1 MPKYYRPS
9 SLRKHCTRIVTLL
22 YRTYTYDGNGMIGT
36 LTRDM
41 STSLVGSGENIQSS
55 EYVYDHMGRLLAGSI
70 EFVGKVGNK
79 YDVSTSYNK
88 AGGLESKVSS
98 PDASTQVYAG
108 TSQEMTY
115 DLTYQYS
122 GTKPHQLSEVISS
135 QGVPY
140 AMSFSYNASGSI
152 SEITD
157 LMGVDHSSYYWG
169 QEQWLCGVENA
180 QGIHH
185 YVYDHA
191 GERIMKS
198 SITQTTVQ
206 LNDETI
212 NTVTTLEPYT
222 LYVNPYYVV
231 TSFSNADQRS
241 KHYYMGTQRVA
252 TDIGVDYG
260 MSPSPEQTERARGG
274 DDAAMTEAT
283 QGLETDQVPFQSLG
297 YKQDLERV
305 LLGLSGEIGVEDLSE
320 ALAPIE
326 SFYPD
331 LSAGVNSGEGIESE
345 PPLYIGTR
353 IMYWYHPDYVSNVD
367 MVTDKSGEA
376 YELFL
381 YNAWGESLHHWSSSS
396 TNSWSSP
403 YRLNSKELDS
413 ETGMHYYGARYH
425 HPKLSVWMSVD
436 PKAMSG
442 DNMTRSPYN
451 FTDNNPVI
459 LIDPDGRDV
468 VFFNRQG
475 KEVHRIESSTSFET
489 YVMHKNADDHVMDQT
504 HYESRAGWV
513 QARMPNVIQEKGG
526 SPTTTSRY
534 QKLDYQ
540 IAASTHLFNEAK
552 NDGTLQL
559 VTDGNA
565 SIPTSALS
573 DIPNLDPTLVKAVAM
588 QESAIGSGGVDDVMQ
603 VNVSGDWNEFKSQY
617 GLSNGGAT
625 NSTLSINAGI
635 RVLATKGF
643 KGGIDYNSTTG
654 VRTFEFQ
661 GWDKAVESYNGGGTT
676 GYSQSVND
684 MIDNSVRASQE
695 NY

>member
-1 MPKYYRPS
+1 
-9 SLRKHCTRIVTLL
+9 
-22 YRTYTYDGNGMIGT
+22 MIGT

-41 STSLVGSGENIQSS
+41 STSIVGSGENVQSS
-55 EYVYDHMGRLLAGSI
+55 EYVYDHMGRLMTGSI

-98 PDASTQVYAG
+98 PDASAQVFAG

-122 GTKPHQLSEVISS
+122 GTNPHQLSEVISS

-140 AMSFSYNASGSI
+140 AMSFAYNASGSI

-157 LMGVDHSSYYWG
+157 MMGVDHSSYYWG
-169 QEQWLCGVENA
+169 QEQWLCGVENT

-260 MSPSPEQTERARGG
+260 MSPSPEQTERAHGRNATTAGE
-274 DDAAMTEAT
+274 TT

-297 YKQDLERV
+297 YEQDLERV

-320 ALAPIE
+320 ALVPIE

-345 PPLYIGTR
+345 LPLYIGTR

-381 YNAWGESLHHWSSSS
+381 YNAWGESLHHWTSSS

-403 YRLNSKELDS
+403 YRFNSKELDS

-436 PKAMSG
+436 PLAHQ
-442 DNMTRSPYN
+442 TLEAYQ
-451 FTDNNPVI
+451 FTGNNPI
-459 LIDPDGRDV
+459 ALIDPDGRCPDC
-468 VFFNRQG
+468 
-475 KEVHRIESSTSFET
+475 
-489 YVMHKNADDHVMDQT
+489 
-504 HYESRAGWV
+504 
-513 QARMPNVIQEKGG
+513 PNGEYQIQEGD
-526 SPTTTSRY
+526 TFWD
-534 QKLDYQ
+534 L
-540 IAASTHLFNEAK
+540 EAK
-552 NDGTLQL
+552 WNMDHGSLSQMNPALNPRALQIGQSIRTVLNESDLPNGVQLHSSNSLNGMDNFFIPGAEGVNKLRIISDEEYNDLINQL
-559 VTDGNA
+559 AAGNPRDAAWGEQGDAKMQFINNKDQYSNNTQAWFNDQNSVTEPATRYLFIYQNYAYNINEFGNLA
-565 SIPTSALS
+565 FGSANS
-573 DIPNLDPTLVKAVAM
+573 KT
-588 QESAIGSGGVDDVMQ
+588 G
-603 VNVSGDWNEFKSQY
+603 NVSLNTLLIGGHVYSLFMNGQWDDINE
-617 GLSNGGAT
+617 
-625 NSTLSINAGI
+625 
-635 RVLATKGF
+635 
-643 KGGIDYNSTTG
+643 
-654 VRTFEFQ
+654 
-661 GWDKAVESYNGGGTT
+661 
-676 GYSQSVND
+676 
-684 MIDNSVRASQE
+684 VRAVKRGYKLYPGYQSKQF
-695 NY
+695 NGDYIPYMP

>member
-1 MPKYYRPS
+1 
-9 SLRKHCTRIVTLL
+9 
-22 YRTYTYDGNGMIGT
+22 MIGT

-41 STSLVGSGENIQSS
+41 STSLVAVGENVQSS
-55 EYVYDHMGRLLAGSI
+55 EYVYDHMGRLMTGSI
-70 EFVGKVGNK
+70 EFVGKVGNT
-79 YDVSTSYNK
+79 YAVSTSYNK
-88 AGGLESKVSS
+88 VGGLESKVSS
-98 PDASTQVYAG
+98 PDASAQVFAG
-108 TSQEMTY
+108 TSQAMTY

-122 GTKPHQLSEVISS
+122 GTKPHQLTEVISS

-140 AMSFSYNASGSI
+140 AMSFAYNASGSI

-157 LMGVDHSSYYWG
+157 LVGVDHSSYYWG
-169 QEQWLCGVENA
+169 QEQWLCGVENT

-260 MSPSPEQTERARGG
+260 VSPSPEQTESARGG
-274 DDAAMTEAT
+274 NAMTVGETT

-320 ALAPIE
+320 ALVPIE
-326 SFYPD
+326 RFYPD

-345 PPLYIGTR
+345 PPVYIGTR

-367 MVTDKSGEA
+367 MVTDRSGEA

-413 ETGMHYYGARYH
+413 ETGMHYYGARYYES
-425 HPKLSVWMSVD
+425 KLSSWISVD
-436 PKAMSG
+436 HKAQVTMQQ
-442 DNMTRSPYN
+442 YQ
-451 FTDNNPVI
+451 FTGNNPVI
-459 LIDPDGRDV
+459 LKDPDGNDFGLTVNTENKTIMIVANVYTNNRLSYEQAKAGAAEWASKTTKSNGYAVTVVINVVEPAEFTQQDV
-468 VFFNRQG
+468 ISAYGAVNFYKNNGKLNKRLYNKYAAAYSNFLMTHQALADPIGNSYGGANGNRSEIVDGNRFIGGVTANGKDISMNRHTNYGDQG
-475 KEVHRIESSTSFET
+475 DNSKIVAHEFGHLLGLDDNGGTYYPGEGSVMEYSNPMYSPGVADINMILDYSGLFTGSKNEYVPIT
-489 YVMHKNADDHVMDQT
+489 YVLPSLELPMSI
-504 HYESRAGWV
+504 EE
-513 QARMPNVIQEKGG
+513 IKG
-526 SPTTTSRY
+526 
-534 QKLDYQ
+534 L
-540 IAASTHLFNEAK
+540 
-552 NDGTLQL
+552 
-559 VTDGNA
+559 
-565 SIPTSALS
+565 
-573 DIPNLDPTLVKAVAM
+573 
-588 QESAIGSGGVDDVMQ
+588 
-603 VNVSGDWNEFKSQY
+603 
-617 GLSNGGAT
+617 
-625 NSTLSINAGI
+625 
-635 RVLATKGF
+635 
-643 KGGIDYNSTTG
+643 
-654 VRTFEFQ
+654 
-661 GWDKAVESYNGGGTT
+661 
-676 GYSQSVND
+676 
-684 MIDNSVRASQE
+684 
-695 NY
+695 

>member
-1 MPKYYRPS
+1 
-9 SLRKHCTRIVTLL
+9 
-22 YRTYTYDGNGMIGT
+22 
-36 LTRDM
+36 
-41 STSLVGSGENIQSS
+41 
-55 EYVYDHMGRLLAGSI
+55 MGRLLAGSI

-157 LMGVDHSSYYWG
+157 MMGVDHSSYYWG
-169 QEQWLCGVENA
+169 QEQWLCGVENT

-326 SFYPD
+326 SFYPE

-436 PKAMSG
+436 PKAAEMPSW
-442 DNMTRSPYN
+442 SPYS
-451 FTDNNPVI
+451 FAFNNPI
-459 LIDPDGRDV
+459 FFIDPDGMKPTPSQAASMAWHIYDGKKGDV
-468 VFFNRQG
+468 VDGWTLSDVYTNKDNLGYKAGLYTREVDGVMEYTMVNMGTIPGTGKKNRDSMW
-475 KEVHRIESSTSFET
+475 ENIEQPVGAS
-489 YVMHKNADDHVMDQT
+489 DHMNLSLD
-504 HYESRAGWV
+504 
-513 QARMPNVIQEKGG
+513 QARE
-526 SPTTTSRY
+526 
-534 QKLDYQ
+534 L
-540 IAASTHLFNEAK
+540 
-552 NDGTLQL
+552 
-559 VTDGNA
+559 
-565 SIPTSALS
+565 
-573 DIPNLDPTLVKAVAM
+573 
-588 QESAIGSGGVDDVMQ
+588 
-603 VNVSGDWNEFKSQY
+603 
-617 GLSNGGAT
+617 
-625 NSTLSINAGI
+625 NSTLGPDADLTFVGHS
-635 RVLATKGF
+635 
-643 KGGIDYNSTTG
+643 KGGAEAAANAVATNKDAYVFNPAAVNLNAYGMDSKNYSASMTAFVVKGDPVAKTYPLLFANPIDKLIMLP
-654 VRTFEFQ
+654 R
-661 GWDKAVESYNGGGTT
+661 
-676 GYSQSVND
+676 QSWTNP
-684 MIDNSVRASQE
+684 IE
-695 NY
+695 NHNNFREALRQYLENNTIQD

>member
-1 MPKYYRPS
+1 MPKYHRPS

-157 LMGVDHSSYYWG
+157 MMGVDHSSYYWG

-326 SFYPD
+326 SFYPE

-403 YRLNSKELDS
+403 YRFNSKELDS

-436 PKAMSG
+436 PLAHQ
-442 DNMTRSPYN
+442 TLEAYQ
-451 FTDNNPVI
+451 FTGNNPI
-459 LIDPDGRDV
+459 ALIDPDGELPIVPILLGAWAIAELALSAYDAYDAGKTLLDPNASNTEKLAV
-468 VFFNRQG
+468 GGGFILGLFAPGGGYGTAAKQG
-475 KEVHRIESSTSFET
+475 VKYADNVLREGAEIIIKVGGKNVDNIDDFYKTASRLNPSERVAIYKKVAGDLAEKNKWT
-489 YVMHKNADDHVMDQT
+489 KNA
-504 HYESRAGWV
+504 
-513 QARMPNVIQEKGG
+513 
-526 SPTTTSRY
+526 
-534 QKLDYQ
+534 KL
-540 IAASTHLFNEAK
+540 SKK
-552 NDGTLQL
+552 NGRDIYTDA
-559 VTDGNA
+559 DGNHY
-565 SIPTSALS
+565 S
-573 DIPNLDPTLVKAVAM
+573 LD
-588 QESAIGSGGVDDVMQ
+588 SRHG
-603 VNVSGDWNEFKSQY
+603 
-617 GLSNGGAT
+617 
-625 NSTLSINAGI
+625 
-635 RVLATKGF
+635 
-643 KGGIDYNSTTG
+643 
-654 VRTFEFQ
+654 TFEVLDKKGRHQ
-661 GWDKAVESYNGGGTT
+661 GEIDFAGRKRSDADKT
-676 GYSQSVND
+676 GQHD
-684 MIDNSVRASQE
+684 IE
-695 NY
+695 I

>member
-22 YRTYTYDGNGMIGT
+22 YSTYTYDGNGMISI

-41 STSLVGSGENIQSS
+41 HTSLVGSGENIQSS

-70 EFVGKVGNK
+70 EFVGKVGNT
-79 YDVSTSYNK
+79 YAVSTSYNK
-88 AGGLESKVSS
+88 VGGLESKVSS
-98 PDASTQVYAG
+98 PDASAQVFSG

-135 QGVPY
+135 QGVSY

-157 LMGVDHSSYYWG
+157 LVGVDHSSYYWG
-169 QEQWLCGVENA
+169 QEQWLCGVENT

-274 DDAAMTEAT
+274 NAATAGEAT

-326 SFYPD
+326 SFYPE

-345 PPLYIGTR
+345 PPVYIGTR
-353 IMYWYHPDYVSNVD
+353 ILYWYHPDYVSNVD
-367 MVTDKSGEA
+367 MITDKSGEA

-381 YNAWGESLHHWSSSS
+381 YNAWGESLYHWSSSS

-403 YRLNSKELDS
+403 YRFNSKELDS

-436 PKAMSG
+436 PLAMEG
-442 DNMTRSPYN
+442 HNITMTPYH
-451 FTDNNPVI
+451 FSSNNPVMR
-459 LIDPDGRDV
+459 IDPDGLTDWDYNKETGKLTVVDGTQDDGPDRIIRDKGKFLWLDLGEDV
-468 VFFNRQG
+468 VELEG
-475 KEVHRIESSTSFET
+475 KIENMENDRGVDQDGSYNYQTYTFSNSGDADKAYGFMAGKTDVEINKWDFEL
-489 YVMHKNADDHVMDQT
+489 
-504 HYESRAGWV
+504 G
-513 QARMPNVIQEKGG
+513 
-526 SPTTTSRY
+526 
-534 QKLDYQ
+534 
-540 IAASTHLFNEAK
+540 
-552 NDGTLQL
+552 DGTKQ
-559 VTDGNA
+559 TRFY
-565 SIPTSALS
+565 TSG
-573 DIPNLDPTLVKAVAM
+573 DEKYVR
-588 QESAIGSGGVDDVMQ
+588 GGVMYLNNLKKGD
-603 VNVSGDWNEFKSQY
+603 SGLKLLQAMHNH
-617 GLSNGGAT
+617 GNPSNSPGM
-625 NSTLSINAGI
+625 
-635 RVLATKGF
+635 R
-643 KGGIDYNSTTG
+643 
-654 VRTFEFQ
+654 
-661 GWDKAVESYNGGGTT
+661 GGTY
-676 GYSQSVND
+676 GPSPGDQDVVRYLK
-684 MIDNSVRASQE
+684 DNVFINQKPETKFYIWRWGTKTPYNE
-695 NY
+695 NGKIKK

>member
-1 MPKYYRPS
+1 
-9 SLRKHCTRIVTLL
+9 
-22 YRTYTYDGNGMIGT
+22 MIGT

-41 STSLVGSGENIQSS
+41 SASLVGSGENVQSS
-55 EYVYDHMGRLLAGSI
+55 EYVYDHMGRLMTGSI

-98 PDASTQVYAG
+98 PDASAQVFSG
-108 TSQEMTY
+108 TSPEMTY

-157 LMGVDHSSYYWG
+157 LMGVNHSSYYWG
-169 QEQWLCGVENA
+169 QEQWLCGVQNT

-191 GERIMKS
+191 GERVMKS

-212 NTVTTLEPYT
+212 NTVSTLEPYT

-231 TSFSNADQRS
+231 TAFSNADQRS

-274 DDAAMTEAT
+274 NATTMTETT
-283 QGLETDQVPFQSLG
+283 QGLETDQAPIQSLG
-297 YKQDLERV
+297 YEQDLERV

-326 SFYPD
+326 RFYPD

-345 PPLYIGTR
+345 TPLYIGTR

-367 MVTDKSGEA
+367 MVTDRSGEA

-381 YNAWGESLHHWSSSS
+381 YNAWGESLHHWASSS

-436 PKAMSG
+436 PLAHNAPG
-442 DNMTRSPYN
+442 WSPYN
-451 FTDNNPVI
+451 AMWNNPI
-459 LIDPDGRDV
+459 LNVDPDGRWA
-468 VFFNRQG
+468 
-475 KEVHRIESSTSFET
+475 KEYDNI
-489 YVMHKNADDHVMDQT
+489 DD
-504 HYESRAGWV
+504 YKAEN
-513 QARMPNVIQEKGG
+513 PNG
-526 SPTTTSRY
+526 
-534 QKLDYQ
+534 
-540 IAASTHLFNEAK
+540 
-552 NDGTLQL
+552 
-559 VTDGNA
+559 
-565 SIPTSALS
+565 
-573 DIPNLDPTLVKAVAM
+573 NLDGGDGHWLKSDRENQTAV
-588 QESAIGSGGVDDVMQ
+588 
-603 VNVSGDWNEFKSQY
+603 
-617 GLSNGGAT
+617 
-625 NSTLSINAGI
+625 
-635 RVLATKGF
+635 
-643 KGGIDYNSTTG
+643 
-654 VRTFEFQ
+654 
-661 GWDKAVESYNGGGTT
+661 WDKAN
-676 GYSQSVND
+676 SVNLQKAD
-684 MIDNSVRASQE
+684 GFNEYSTITQRTAFYGWYAGKIDQEGYETNWPGAAFIVAGQMSNLDNSVIGWWVGADVVKFGNAGNKAIFDDVFDDLTALYNGPALKGQAALNWDNATLYNEQFNVVQPIYERQSAATISTLTKMAKGHGWFQGSWTPYNIGVTGALRFE
-695 NY
+695 GNIMNPQDRFNHGAGKVTDFFKLQKTYWKLGW

>member
-1 MPKYYRPS
+1 
-9 SLRKHCTRIVTLL
+9 
-22 YRTYTYDGNGMIGT
+22 MIGT

-41 STSLVGSGENIQSS
+41 STSIVGSGENVQSS
-55 EYVYDHMGRLLAGSI
+55 EYVYDHMGRLMTGSI

-98 PDASTQVYAG
+98 PDASAQVFAG

-122 GTKPHQLSEVISS
+122 GTNPHQLSEVISS

-140 AMSFSYNASGSI
+140 AMSFAYNASGSI

-157 LMGVDHSSYYWG
+157 MMGVDHSSYYWG
-169 QEQWLCGVENA
+169 QEQWLCGVENT

-260 MSPSPEQTERARGG
+260 MSPSPEQTERAHGRNATTAGE
-274 DDAAMTEAT
+274 TT

-297 YKQDLERV
+297 YEQDLERV

-320 ALAPIE
+320 ALVPIE

-345 PPLYIGTR
+345 LPLYIGTR

-381 YNAWGESLHHWSSSS
+381 YNAWGESLHHWTSSS

-403 YRLNSKELDS
+403 YRFNSKELDS

-436 PKAMSG
+436 PLVHLRSWV
-442 DNMTRSPYN
+442 SPYN
-451 FTDNNPVI
+451 FVQNNPINRV
-459 LIDPDGRDV
+459 DPDGALDAPIYDTEGE
-468 VFFNRQG
+468 FLGTDNEGLQG
-475 KEVHRIESSTSFET
+475 KAIIMNKSDFKQGMSHDDALSKSKGYKGLSTQGAKDKFTAHYNNLPTRPDYDGYLTLDEANEWYRTGNGQPLFTDLSKIDLSGIYSLGEN
-489 YVMHKNADDHVMDQT
+489 YV
-504 HYESRAGWV
+504 G
-513 QARMPNVIQEKGG
+513 EKG
-526 SPTTTSRY
+526 SYNLLLNSY
-534 QKLDYQ
+534 SL
-540 IAASTHLFNEAK
+540 
-552 NDGTLQL
+552 NDGLVYGNITLKRY
-559 VTDGNA
+559 
-565 SIPTSALS
+565 S
-573 DIPNLDPTLVKAVAM
+573 DH
-588 QESAIGSGGVDDVMQ
+588 Q
-603 VNVSGDWNEFKSQY
+603 
-617 GLSNGGAT
+617 
-625 NSTLSINAGI
+625 
-635 RVLATKGF
+635 
-643 KGGIDYNSTTG
+643 
-654 VRTFEFQ
+654 
-661 GWDKAVESYNGGGTT
+661 
-676 GYSQSVND
+676 
-684 MIDNSVRASQE
+684 VRAYADEYNFEMHNGWNPLNWPRNAETLIGRKYAGEGQKFEINLYGSKKLTPILPWIK
-695 NY
+695 

>member
-1 MPKYYRPS
+1 
-9 SLRKHCTRIVTLL
+9 
-22 YRTYTYDGNGMIGT
+22 MIGT

-41 STSLVGSGENIQSS
+41 STSLVAVGENVQSS
-55 EYVYDHMGRLLAGSI
+55 EYVYDHMGRLMTGSI

-79 YDVSTSYNK
+79 YAVSTSYNK
-88 AGGLESKVSS
+88 AGGLLSKVSS
-98 PDASTQVYAG
+98 PDASAQVFAA

-122 GTKPHQLSEVISS
+122 GTKPHQLSQVISS

-260 MSPSPEQTERARGG
+260 VSPSPEQLSGARGG
-274 DDAAMTEAT
+274 DDAATAGET
-283 QGLETDQVPFQSLG
+283 PQGLETDQTPFQSLG

-345 PPLYIGTR
+345 LPLYLGTR

-367 MVTDKSGEA
+367 MVTDRSGEA

-381 YNAWGESLHHWSSSS
+381 YNAWGESLHHWTSSS

-425 HPKLSVWMSVD
+425 HPKLNVWMSVD
-436 PKAMSG
+436 PLAHQ
-442 DNMTRSPYN
+442 TLEAYQ
-451 FTDNNPVI
+451 FTGNNPI
-459 LIDPDGRDV
+459 ALIDPDGSQSQPSVKSYYMNSKGYYMEGNSSFGEYVGNSLPGYRYYELV
-468 VFFNRQG
+468 EIQG
-475 KEVHRIESSTSFET
+475 K
-489 YVMHKNADDHVMDQT
+489 YYHKNASDPFKRMYNWITNSSVVENKDYDP
-504 HYESRAGWV
+504 AGDELMNEALFMGIGLGALKAGSLAFNALKGAGGSLWNL
-513 QARMPNVIQEKGG
+513 PSKGG
-526 SPTTTSRY
+526 TATRGFVWEKILAKPGAMKSHNFPVIDFFYKGVATSA
-534 QKLDYQ
+534 KTLD
-540 IAASTHLFNEAK
+540 IHAASYSAGNRILGQLMKYVDELASFEGASWGGDQVWSNQINRRVLDVAIPRGATPAQVQQLEKAIELAK
-552 NDGTLQL
+552 N
-559 VTDGNA
+559 
-565 SIPTSALS
+565 
-573 DIPNLDPTLVKAVAM
+573 K
-588 QESAIGSGGVDDVMQ
+588 
-603 VNVSGDWNEFKSQY
+603 NVEILIHVVQ
-617 GLSNGGAT
+617 
-625 NSTLSINAGI
+625 
-635 RVLATKGF
+635 
-643 KGGIDYNSTTG
+643 
-654 VRTFEFQ
+654 
-661 GWDKAVESYNGGGTT
+661 
-676 GYSQSVND
+676 
-684 MIDNSVRASQE
+684 
-695 NY
+695 

>member
-1 MPKYYRPS
+1 MFAMNFGNSYANDIGVACDIELTYPS
-9 SLRKHCTRIVTLL
+9 
-22 YRTYTYDGNGMIGT
+22 
-36 LTRDM
+36 
-41 STSLVGSGENIQSS
+41 
-55 EYVYDHMGRLLAGSI
+55 A
-70 EFVGKVGNK
+70 
-79 YDVSTSYNK
+79 
-88 AGGLESKVSS
+88 
-98 PDASTQVYAG
+98 QVFAG
-108 TSQEMTY
+108 TSPEMTY

-122 GTKPHQLSEVISS
+122 GTKPHQLSEVSSS

-157 LMGVDHSSYYWG
+157 MMGVDHSSYYWG
-169 QEQWLCGVENA
+169 QEQWLCGVENT

-260 MSPSPEQTERARGG
+260 MSPSPEQAERARGG
-274 DDAAMTEAT
+274 DDAATAGEAT
-283 QGLETDQVPFQSLG
+283 QGLEADQSPFQSMG
-297 YKQDLERV
+297 YEQDLERV

-326 SFYPD
+326 RFYPD

-345 PPLYIGTR
+345 LPLYIGTR

-367 MVTDKSGEA
+367 MVTDRSGEA

-381 YNAWGESLHHWSSSS
+381 YNAWGESLHHWTSSS

-403 YRLNSKELDS
+403 YRFNSKELDS

-436 PKAMSG
+436 PLAHQ
-442 DNMTRSPYN
+442 TLEAYQ
-451 FTDNNPVI
+451 FTGNNPI
-459 LIDPDGRDV
+459 MRIDPDGLTDFVNNETCEIVTVNDGMNQTINVMSEDWQTAVEFSRNEIGNNPSKGYNS
-468 VFFNRQG
+468 FISNQG
-475 KEVHRIESSTSFET
+475 GVAVPTEKEGGWIQDKELFLGFMEFKAEEGSKEVAAWELQKQGSNDEDYYVQPWANNGETEHTTSPPPA
-489 YVMHKNADDHVMDQT
+489 KNIYGYEIGDVRRLWHT
-504 HYESRAGWV
+504 HPFINGYLTKGLSDTDWY
-513 QARMPNVIQEKGG
+513 QARNLGMPSRVIYPNG
-526 SPTTTSRY
+526 SVWE
-534 QKLDYQ
+534 L
-540 IAASTHLFNEAK
+540 
-552 NDGTLQL
+552 
-559 VTDGNA
+559 
-565 SIPTSALS
+565 
-573 DIPNLDPTLVKAVAM
+573 
-588 QESAIGSGGVDDVMQ
+588 
-603 VNVSGDWNEFKSQY
+603 
-617 GLSNGGAT
+617 
-625 NSTLSINAGI
+625 INAPKGSLI
-635 RVLATKGF
+635 PKSLWEYYGYKVL
-643 KGGIDYNSTTG
+643 NP
-654 VRTFEFQ
+654 
-661 GWDKAVESYNGGGTT
+661 
-676 GYSQSVND
+676 
-684 MIDNSVRASQE
+684 
-695 NY
+695 

>member
-1 MPKYYRPS
+1 
-9 SLRKHCTRIVTLL
+9 
-22 YRTYTYDGNGMIGT
+22 
-36 LTRDM
+36 M
-41 STSLVGSGENIQSS
+41 STSLVAVGENVQSS
-55 EYVYDHMGRLLAGSI
+55 EYVYDHMGRLMTGSI
-70 EFVGKVGNK
+70 EFVGKVGNT
-79 YDVSTSYNK
+79 YAVSTSYNK
-88 AGGLESKVSS
+88 VGGLLSKVSS
-98 PDASTQVYAG
+98 PDASAQVFAA

-157 LMGVDHSSYYWG
+157 LVGVDHSSYYWG
-169 QEQWLCGVENA
+169 QEQWLCGVENT

-260 MSPSPEQTERARGG
+260 VSPSPEQTERARSG
-274 DDAAMTEAT
+274 DDATTAGETP
-283 QGLETDQVPFQSLG
+283 QGLETDQAPIQSLG
-297 YKQDLERV
+297 YEQDLERV

-345 PPLYIGTR
+345 LPLYIGTR

-367 MVTDKSGEA
+367 MVTDRSGEA

-436 PKAMSG
+436 PLASE
-442 DNMTRSPYN
+442 RSWVSPYN
-451 FTDNNPVI
+451 FVQNNPINRVDPTGALDEWVEKDGQMMYDNRVTNQEDATALYGEGAVYRPNGYTYTASNGNNI
-459 LIDPDGRDV
+459 ELGDYGFFKSNGQIFSSPDLAQNSLAYTNPTQAMANAQSQIAGVRGNYTASAGVVGFISADVAIPEPTDAAWPKWAAYAVAGGVAAYYVAKMEGEIDGIMR
-468 VFFNRQG
+468 
-475 KEVHRIESSTSFET
+475 
-489 YVMHKNADDHVMDQT
+489 
-504 HYESRAGWV
+504 RAGGP
-513 QARMPNVIQEKGG
+513 QG
-526 SPTTTSRY
+526 
-534 QKLDYQ
+534 
-540 IAASTHLFNEAK
+540 
-552 NDGTLQL
+552 
-559 VTDGNA
+559 
-565 SIPTSALS
+565 ALYS
-573 DIPNLDPTLVKAVAM
+573 LRAT
-588 QESAIGSGGVDDVMQ
+588 GSGPYTCFTC
-603 VNVSGDWNEFKSQY
+603 S
-617 GLSNGGAT
+617 
-625 NSTLSINAGI
+625 
-635 RVLATKGF
+635 
-643 KGGIDYNSTTG
+643 
-654 VRTFEFQ
+654 
-661 GWDKAVESYNGGGTT
+661 GGTT
-676 GYSQSVND
+676 SLNAGDVWKYGETTNPAGRYSQSQLSGWGVRQVNEFYGNQVQIKV
-684 MIDNSVRASQE
+684 MEKTKIYGYFLQNGHLPPGNKIFR
-695 NY
+695 

>member
-1 MPKYYRPS
+1 
-9 SLRKHCTRIVTLL
+9 
-22 YRTYTYDGNGMIGT
+22 
-36 LTRDM
+36 M

-157 LMGVDHSSYYWG
+157 MMGVDHSSYYWG
-169 QEQWLCGVENA
+169 QEQWLCGVENT

-326 SFYPD
+326 SFYPE

-436 PKAMSG
+436 PLAHQ
-442 DNMTRSPYN
+442 TLEAYQ
-451 FTDNNPVI
+451 FTGNNPIYYV
-459 LIDPDGRDV
+459 DPDGREPIKPFAGTV
-468 VFFNRQG
+468 SGFMTFFNGLSSGIGASKGSTAHAAMLRMG
-475 KEVHRIESSTSFET
+475 SVNWNNGLPSPAATAPFNTAKINESDKTGNRYIYTKKGGWIDMSHFMFYAGRGYQAKLDKQQAQDLIKGMLEAGIPYSEIPKNLISTSMSDPVGEAVQEG
-489 YVMHKNADDHVMDQT
+489 YMQEMMDQYGPT
-504 HYESRAGWV
+504 YSAYSYEDLPSDKFGADFSVNYFDSNSELSFGE
-513 QARMPNVIQEKGG
+513 QLQNYLNNV
-526 SPTTTSRY
+526 
-534 QKLDYQ
+534 L
-540 IAASTHLFNEAK
+540 
-552 NDGTLQL
+552 
-559 VTDGNA
+559 
-565 SIPTSALS
+565 
-573 DIPNLDPTLVKAVAM
+573 
-588 QESAIGSGGVDDVMQ
+588 
-603 VNVSGDWNEFKSQY
+603 
-617 GLSNGGAT
+617 GAT
-625 NSTLSINAGI
+625 NPKNAPNYENLPTEYP
-635 RVLATKGF
+635 VKGELPSVQ
-643 KGGIDYNSTTG
+643 NRTTQPM
-654 VRTFEFQ
+654 FIKE
-661 GWDKAVESYNGGGTT
+661 
-676 GYSQSVND
+676 
-684 MIDNSVRASQE
+684 
-695 NY
+695 

>member
-1 MPKYYRPS
+1 VPKYHRPS
-9 SLRKHCTRIVTLL
+9 SLQKHCTRIVTLL
-22 YRTYTYDGNGMIGT
+22 YHTYTYDGNGMIGT

-41 STSLVGSGENIQSS
+41 STSIVGSGENVQSS
-55 EYVYDHMGRLLAGSI
+55 EYVYDHMGRLMTGSI
-70 EFVGKVGNK
+70 EFVGKVGNT
-79 YDVSTSYNK
+79 YAVSTSYNK
-88 AGGLESKVSS
+88 VGGLESKVSS
-98 PDASTQVYAG
+98 PDASAQVFAG
-108 TSQEMTY
+108 TSQAMTY

-122 GTKPHQLSEVISS
+122 GTKPHQLTEVISS

-140 AMSFSYNASGSI
+140 AMSFAYNASGSI

-157 LMGVDHSSYYWG
+157 LVGVDHSSYYWG
-169 QEQWLCGVENA
+169 QEQWLCGVENT

-260 MSPSPEQTERARGG
+260 VSPSPEQTESARGG
-274 DDAAMTEAT
+274 NAMTVGETT

-320 ALAPIE
+320 ALVPIE
-326 SFYPD
+326 RFYPD

-345 PPLYIGTR
+345 PPVYIGTR

-367 MVTDKSGEA
+367 MVTDRSGEA

-436 PKAMSG
+436 PLAHQ
-442 DNMTRSPYN
+442 TLEAYQ
-451 FTDNNPVI
+451 FTGNNPI
-459 LIDPDGRDV
+459 ALIDPDGTALTEPERKKAIQRAKQYVEENTSPGPSSYSLGAKGEPGEQVDCSGLVSNTIVHAGLPDPVLSGTGRGVQRIMQASRSVTESEIVAGNVVIIDFGKNGGTGHIGIITEVNRDENGNLIS
-468 VFFNRQG
+468 FKFIHSSSSKGPQ
-475 KEVHRIESSTSFET
+475 EST
-489 YVMHKNADDHVMDQT
+489 Y
-504 HYESRAGWV
+504 
-513 QARMPNVIQEKGG
+513 NVGG
-526 SPTTTSRY
+526 SRY
-534 QKLDYQ
+534 Y
-540 IAASTHLFNEAK
+540 
-552 NDGTLQL
+552 
-559 VTDGNA
+559 
-565 SIPTSALS
+565 
-573 DIPNLDPTLVKAVAM
+573 
-588 QESAIGSGGVDDVMQ
+588 DD
-603 VNVSGDWNEFKSQY
+603 DDLY
-617 GLSNGGAT
+617 
-625 NSTLSINAGI
+625 
-635 RVLATKGF
+635 
-643 KGGIDYNSTTG
+643 
-654 VRTFEFQ
+654 
-661 GWDKAVESYNGGGTT
+661 T
-676 GYSQSVND
+676 GYYAWD
-684 MIDNSVRASQE
+684 TEDTAPR
-695 NY
+695 

>member
-9 SLRKHCTRIVTLL
+9 SLRKHCARIVTLL
-22 YRTYTYDGNGMIGT
+22 YHTYNGNGMISI

-41 STSLVGSGENIQSS
+41 HTSLVAVGENVQSS
-55 EYVYDHMGRLLAGSI
+55 EYVYDHMGRLMTGSI
-70 EFVGKVGNK
+70 EFVGKTGNK

-98 PDASTQVYAG
+98 PDASAQVFAA

-157 LMGVDHSSYYWG
+157 LVGVDHSSYYWG
-169 QEQWLCGVENA
+169 QEQWLCGVENT

-191 GERIMKS
+191 GERVMKS

-260 MSPSPEQTERARGG
+260 VSPSPEQFSGARSG
-274 DDAAMTEAT
+274 DDAATAGETT
-283 QGLETDQVPFQSLG
+283 QGLETDQSPTQSLG
-297 YKQDLERV
+297 YEKDLERV

-320 ALAPIE
+320 ALVPIE
-326 SFYPD
+326 RFYPD
-331 LSAGVNSGEGIESE
+331 LSNPVNSGEGIESE
-345 PPLYIGTR
+345 LPLYIGTR

-367 MVTDKSGEA
+367 MVTDRSGEA

-381 YNAWGESLHHWSSSS
+381 YNAWGESLHHWTSSS

-436 PKAMSG
+436 PLAHLR
-442 DNMTRSPYN
+442 TWVSPYN
-451 FTDNNPVI
+451 FVQNNPI
-459 LIDPDGRDV
+459 LRIDPDGRLDDDYTAKKDGSIEV
-468 VFFNRQG
+468 KKTDDNFDRFFVEN
-475 KEVHRIESSTSFET
+475 
-489 YVMHKNADDHVMDQT
+489 
-504 HYESRAGWV
+504 
-513 QARMPNVIQEKGG
+513 
-526 SPTTTSRY
+526 
-534 QKLDYQ
+534 
-540 IAASTHLFNEAK
+540 
-552 NDGTLQL
+552 NDGSTTQVAQL
-559 VTDGNA
+559 DKVTAADGK
-565 SIPTSALS
+565 T
-573 DIPNLDPTLVKAVAM
+573 TLVKFPESGNGFTRYGDEEAGGDRYVQPTVAA
-588 QESAIGSGGVDDVMQ
+588 SLFGAI
-603 VNVSGDWNEFKSQY
+603 NEFSQNN
-617 GLSNGGAT
+617 SGAT
-625 NSTLSINAGI
+625 IQLGNMSA
-635 RVLATKGF
+635 AD
-643 KGGIDYNSTTG
+643 GGKPG
-654 VRTFEFQ
+654 VGVHT
-661 GWDKAVESYNGGGTT
+661 GGGTSHVNGRNVDARLIRT
-676 GYSQSVND
+676 DRALSAVTVFSPHFDRGASQSMVNSFNKFGFKSILSYPTKDGFLLNNTKNIDDRIYNNPTHHNHLHLQGYSPKLIN
-684 MIDNSVRASQE
+684 R
-695 NY
+695 